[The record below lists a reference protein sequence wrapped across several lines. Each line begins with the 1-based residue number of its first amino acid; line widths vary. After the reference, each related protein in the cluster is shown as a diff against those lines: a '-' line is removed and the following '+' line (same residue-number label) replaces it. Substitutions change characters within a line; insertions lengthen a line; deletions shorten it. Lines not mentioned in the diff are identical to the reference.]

1 MEECEKNLSS
11 TPYDDV
17 FRTLLTDCSSLIIP
31 VINEAFGEHYSEDEA
46 VEPEPN
52 EHFLNRQD
60 GEQEERVT
68 DSCFW
73 ILKKRYHVECQS
85 TLDNTMI
92 VRMFEYDS
100 QIALTHHQLEDQVL
114 TVRFPESAVMYLRHS
129 SRTADEMQIRILTR
143 GGEVS
148 YGIPVM
154 KVQNY
159 SLDEIFEKRLLF
171 LLPFYLF
178 RYERQFGEMNGSEQ
192 KLVLLKNDYER
203 IRQHLI
209 GLEEAGQLTSY
220 SKVLIV
226 DMIYKV
232 MENLAVRYPTVQKG
246 VKAVMGGK
254 VLDHEAK
261 RIKQSGVEEGRKEG
275 RIEGRKEGRMEGRIE
290 GRAEGRAEGSL
301 DTLVTSMR
309 NLMKNLSV
317 SADEAMK
324 LLGVAE
330 SMKPK
335 LKTML

>member
-92 VRMFEYDS
+92 VRMFEYDT
-100 QIALTHHQLEDQVL
+100 QIALTHHELEDQVL
-114 TVRFPESAVMYLRHS
+114 TVRFPESAVMYLRHNS
-129 SRTADEMQIRILTR
+129 KTADEMQIRILTR

-178 RYERQFGEMNGSEQ
+178 RYEKQFREMDSSEQ
-192 KLVLLKNDYER
+192 KLEPLKNDYER
-203 IRQHLI
+203 IRQHLM

-232 MENLAVRYPTVQKG
+232 MENLAVKHPIVQKG
-246 VKAVMGGK
+246 VRAVMGGK

-261 RIKQSGVEEGRKEG
+261 RIKQSGVEEG
-275 RIEGRKEGRMEGRIE
+275 
-290 GRAEGRAEGSL
+290 SL
-301 DTLVTSMR
+301 DTLATSLR
-309 NLMKNLSV
+309 NLMSNLSV

>member
-1 MEECEKNLSS
+1 
-11 TPYDDV
+11 
-17 FRTLLTDCSSLIIP
+17 
-31 VINEAFGEHYSEDEA
+31 
-46 VEPEPN
+46 
-52 EHFLNRQD
+52 
-60 GEQEERVT
+60 
-68 DSCFW
+68 
-73 ILKKRYHVECQS
+73 
-85 TLDNTMI
+85 
-92 VRMFEYDS
+92 
-100 QIALTHHQLEDQVL
+100 
-114 TVRFPESAVMYLRHS
+114 MYLRHS
-129 SRTADEMQIRILTR
+129 SKTADEMQIRILTR

-232 MENLAVRYPTVQKG
+232 MENLAVRYPIVQKG
-246 VKAVMGGK
+246 VRAVMGGK

-261 RIKQSGVEEGRKEG
+261 RIKQSGVEEGWKEG
-275 RIEGRKEGRMEGRIE
+275 RIEGRKEGRIE

-301 DTLVTSMR
+301 DALVTSMR

>member
-1 MEECEKNLSS
+1 M
-11 TPYDDV
+11 
-17 FRTLLTDCSSLIIP
+17 
-31 VINEAFGEHYSEDEA
+31 
-46 VEPEPN
+46 EPEPN

-129 SRTADEMQIRILTR
+129 SKTADEMRIRILTR

-178 RYERQFGEMNGSEQ
+178 CYEKQFREMDSSEQ
-192 KLVLLKNDYER
+192 KLEPLKNDYER